1 MGSELCFTS
10 ARELTQLLRSRAVSA
25 REVMA
30 AFLDQIARLNPKI
43 NAIVAKL
50 DDEKCLALANEA
62 DRGLSRGDE
71 VGPLHGLPFVFKD
84 LDAAVG
90 FPMTRGSPIFKD
102 FMPSEDS
109 VLVERL
115 RCAGVIVI

>member
-1 MGSELCFTS
+1 MGSEFCFTN

-50 DDEKCLALANEA
+50 DDELPCARQ
-62 DRGLSRGDE
+62 RGRPTIGSR
-71 VGPLHGLPFVFKD
+71 
-84 LDAAVG
+84 
-90 FPMTRGSPIFKD
+90 
-102 FMPSEDS
+102 
-109 VLVERL
+109 
-115 RCAGVIVI
+115 